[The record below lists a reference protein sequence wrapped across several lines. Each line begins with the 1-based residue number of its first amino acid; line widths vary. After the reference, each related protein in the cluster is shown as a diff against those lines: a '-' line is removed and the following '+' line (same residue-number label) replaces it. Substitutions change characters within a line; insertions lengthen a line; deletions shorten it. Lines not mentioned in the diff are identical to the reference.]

1 MAKKSTR
8 FEFGPFRLDV
18 RERLLTRDGHAIP
31 LRGRVFDTLYAL
43 VRRHG
48 CLLTKDEL
56 MATVWPD
63 STVEETNLNHNI
75 CIIRRALGEKATGQ
89 RYVETVPKQGYRFV
103 AQVTEIDDADGSDV
117 PEESDFRQ
125 AMHNGE
131 ESLPQPTAS
140 RAVSQASD
148 AVPGGNH
155 RAVPARGGAWYQR
168 QATLP
173 LLAVAFLVL
182 AGYLGSARFGI
193 FQRLTNSRILLAVL
207 PFEDLTGDSG
217 QKQVAAGLDDE
228 IISQLGRWNAAKV
241 GVIARTSSEI
251 YQGTRK
257 SIGQI
262 GRELGV
268 HYVVE
273 GSVRRDERKYRITVM
288 LIRVNDQAH
297 LWAASYDR
305 TLDSVTALQVEI
317 ASLVASEIGR
327 SIEVE
332 ADESSSPGA
341 PRSFGTRPA
350 EFENLGFLAALRVNP
365 AVRPQ
370 LLMARQLSL
379 QGNPPRAPE
388 APCLRTRSGHFV
400 DRLASPR
407 ISGLEARAKL
417 GLEHVT

>member
-1 MAKKSTR
+1 MARQSTR

-56 MATVWPD
+56 MAAVWPD
-63 STVEETNLNHNI
+63 SIVEETNLNHNI

-103 AQVTEIDDADGSDV
+103 AQVTEIDDADL
-117 PEESDFRQ
+117 SDFPAESGFLQ
-125 AMHNGE
+125 AVQKGRD
-131 ESLPQPTAS
+131 SLPEATAS
-140 RAVSQASD
+140 PSASQSSD
-148 AVPGGNH
+148 AVPGVNH
-155 RAVPARGGAWYQR
+155 RAVPASGAAWYQR

-182 AGYLGSARFGI
+182 AGYFGSASFGI
-193 FQRLTNSRILLAVL
+193 FNRLTNPRILLAVL

-217 QKQVAAGLDDE
+217 QKQVADGLDDE

-273 GSVRRDERKYRITVM
+273 GSVRRDEDKYRITVM
-288 LIRVNDQAH
+288 LIRVKDQAH
-297 LWAASYDR
+297 VWAASYDR
-305 TLDSVTALQVEI
+305 TLDSVTALQVDI
-317 ASLVASEIGR
+317 ASLVASEIGKT
-327 SIEVE
+327 IDVE
-332 ADESSSPGA
+332 ADDSSSLGE

-350 EFENLGFLAALRVNP
+350 EVEDVGFLAALTVIP
-365 AVRPQ
+365 AARPP
-370 LLMARQLSL
+370 LLVAR
-379 QGNPPRAPE
+379 
-388 APCLRTRSGHFV
+388 
-400 DRLASPR
+400 
-407 ISGLEARAKL
+407 
-417 GLEHVT
+417 

>member
-1 MAKKSTR
+1 MARKSTR

-31 LRGRVFDTLYAL
+31 LRGRVLDTLYAL

-56 MATVWPD
+56 MAAVWPD
-63 STVEETNLNHNI
+63 SIVEETNLNHNI

-103 AQVTEIDDADGSDV
+103 AQVTEIDDADGSDLL
-117 PEESDFRQ
+117 EESDFRQ
-125 AMHNGE
+125 AVHNGE
-131 ESLPQPTAS
+131 ESLHQTTAS
-140 RAVSQASD
+140 LAVSQASD

-155 RAVPARGGAWYQR
+155 RAVPARGAAWYQR

-193 FQRLTNSRILLAVL
+193 FHGLTNSRILLAVL

-217 QKQVAAGLDDE
+217 QLCVADGLDDE

-241 GVIARTSSEI
+241 GVIARTSSEA

-268 HYVVE
+268 HYIVE
-273 GSVRRDERKYRITVM
+273 GSVRRDQHQYRITVM
-288 LIRVNDQAH
+288 LVRVKDQAH

-305 TLDSVTALQVEI
+305 TVESVTALQVEI

-327 SIEVE
+327 KIDVE
-332 ADESSSPGA
+332 ADDTSGTGDPRSLGARPGQRRGAVVLAASRVIPAARPPIAHGQIIVASGKPCPGSRGA
-341 PRSFGTRPA
+341 PSTDLFRP
-350 EFENLGFLAALRVNP
+350 
-365 AVRPQ
+365 
-370 LLMARQLSL
+370 
-379 QGNPPRAPE
+379 
-388 APCLRTRSGHFV
+388 FV
-400 DRLASPR
+400 DRLASSR
-407 ISGLEARAKL
+407 VSAG
-417 GLEHVT
+417 